1 MSKQIILVLV
11 LALLLTAT
19 AVAQETTEFIDYVV
33 NDAQINFPQDV
44 HFRLELP
51 ADSGIK
57 TAVLAYDVDKVSC
70 LDAVA
75 QVPVELTA
83 TEAGLVADWT
93 WVMGRSGN
101 PPPGAELSW
110 SWRLTDA
117 AGKTTSTPIQTIPF
131 TDGRFEWQIVEAD
144 GIQLHWYRGAEVGPL
159 LLDAAEAG
167 LATLENDMGIQLQDD
182 VDIYIYGSA
191 ADMRDAML
199 FVQDWAGGVAF
210 DEYNTI
216 LMGVEPSSAE
226 GWGRS
231 TMRHELAHLVVGQ
244 YGRSCVGGA
253 RPTWLN
259 EGLAMYAEGEQESDT
274 LASLR
279 VATQNNSFEP
289 LRSLNG
295 SFSSHGSEAGIA
307 YAQSYSVVDFL
318 LAEYGQE
325 AMQTLLLTL
334 ADGVGY
340 DDALTQVYGVNVDGL
355 ESAWRESLG
364 LSQRP
369 FPPTP
374 TPIIGANVPTAIPLG
389 KPANVPTP
397 PSAAEMPDNVEERPL
412 SPNNSGICGLG
423 MIPLLLFGFVFMQN
437 GRIAGRKNNESKQK

>member
-1 MSKQIILVLV
+1 MSKQIILVVV
-11 LALLLTAT
+11 LALLLAST
-19 AVAQETTEFIDYVV
+19 AVAQEDAGEFTDFVR
-33 NDAQINFPQDV
+33 NDAQINYPQEV
-44 HFRLELP
+44 QFHLELP
-51 ADSGIK
+51 ADTDIT
-57 TAVLAYDVDKVSC
+57 TAVLTYDVNNVSC
-70 LDAVA
+70 LDAIA
-75 QVPVELTA
+75 QVPVALSTTGEGLT
-83 TEAGLVADWT
+83 ADWT

-117 AGKTTSTPIQTIPF
+117 AGNTTSTPLQTIPF
-131 TDGRFEWQIVEAD
+131 VDGRFDWQTVEAD
-144 GIQLHWYRGAEVGPL
+144 GIQLHWYRGEEVGPL
-159 LLDAAEAG
+159 LLEAAEAG
-167 LATLENDMGIQLQDD
+167 LDTLETDMGVQLQED

-210 DEYNTI
+210 DDYNTI
-216 LMGVEPSSAE
+216 LMGVEPSQAE

-259 EGLAMYAEGEQESDT
+259 EGLAMYAEGEPQPDIVDSIDE
-274 LASLR
+274 AM
-279 VATQNNSFEP
+279 QNNSFEP

-295 SFSSHGSEAGIA
+295 AFSSHGTEAGIA

-334 ADGVGY
+334 AAGEGY
-340 DDALTQVYGVNVDGL
+340 DEALTQVYGVNVDGL

-364 LSQRP
+364 LPQRP

-397 PSAAEMPDNVEERPL
+397 PSAAEPPPVVEERPL
-412 SPNNSGICGLG
+412 PSNNIEICGLG
-423 MIPLLLFGFVFMQN
+423 MIPFLGVGLVASWQT
-437 GRIAGRKNNESKQK
+437 RRKKHSQSD